1 MFDTIFWNDAII
13 IFQRHN
19 SKMTKYLLD
28 NHKSGDKSEGPI
40 FMSVILNGKSSMHQ
54 DFNPILIFFLKESS
68 C

>member
-1 MFDTIFWNDAII
+1 
-13 IFQRHN
+13 
-19 SKMTKYLLD
+19 MTKYLLD

-54 DFNPILIFFLKESS
+54 DFNLILIFFLKEISQVPVS